1 MIYRDREGNRYAS
14 MLFLPDHGRKAA
26 SSWIFRPYMST
37 LLPIILFLFFISTI
51 CLDTILFYQIYI
63 STSPNNYNEIS
74 NIFMELWIPLV
85 LPSAFFIA
93 AARVD
98 VRELAW
104 ARLDFLCSFAWYLG
118 IAACVLGEAG
128 AILGSMK
135 QPGAAAA
142 QLDYVAAAFFFAI
155 AAWAI
160 RRVWMIA
167 ARVSRIVTE
176 SERPI

>member
-1 MIYRDREGNRYAS
+1 MIYRDHEGNRYAS
-14 MLFLPDHGRKAA
+14 MLFLPDHGRKAT

-37 LLPIILFLFFISTI
+37 LLPIVLLLFFISTFYFDI
-51 CLDTILFYQIYI
+51 ILIYQIYI
-63 STSPNNYNEIS
+63 SKPPNNYNEIS
-74 NIFMELWIPLV
+74 NIFVELWIPLV

-93 AARVD
+93 SARVD
-98 VRELAW
+98 VRELDW
-104 ARLDFLCSFAWYLG
+104 ARLDYLCSFAWYFG

-135 QPGAAAA
+135 QPGAAPA
-142 QLDYVAAAFFFAI
+142 QLDYAGAAFFFAI

-160 RRVWMIA
+160 RRVWMIG